1 MRTGGDGLGGF
12 RATGV
17 VNVAMPP
24 RLATALAAWRRH
36 PQQVMPLG
44 GGANSRVFLLIT
56 EGGRRMVAKL
66 HHVEDSDESPRY
78 HREKKFYSAAHR
90 AADGF
95 IPDALH
101 WDDAQKV
108 AFLQFVEG
116 GSVADVDERDVRQ
129 AGTFVRLLQ
138 QADRSGLEAAS
149 EAAVQPG
156 QHVEIVKRRL
166 ALLQTIAD
174 AEAAAFVSDEL
185 LPAWENIRARLRPAE
200 GAVIVSP
207 SDFGFH
213 NALRRDEDLLCFFDF
228 EHAGLDDPAKL
239 VCDFFVRPGA
249 DVSPDWL
256 PAFCEAAGFTHNVK
270 ERAERLMNLYRV
282 KWACIALNEF
292 TAEGA
297 RRRGFAGADEPDR
310 RASQLAKARA
320 LLREVTI

>member
-1 MRTGGDGLGGF
+1 ML
-12 RATGV
+12 
-17 VNVAMPP
+17 P
-24 RLATALAAWRRH
+24 RLAAALEAWGRDVPRAV
-36 PQQVMPLG
+36 PMG
-44 GGANSRVFLLIT
+44 GGANSRVFLLT
-56 EGGRRMVAKL
+56 EERGQRMVAKL
-66 HHVEDSDESPRY
+66 HHVEAGGESPRY
-78 HREKKFYSAAHR
+78 HREKKFYTAAHG
-90 AADGF
+90 AAGGF
-95 IPDALH
+95 IPEALH

-116 GSVADVDERDVRQ
+116 ESVAGVDERDVRQ

-149 EAAVQPG
+149 EAAVQAG
-156 QHVEIVKRRL
+156 QHVEIVERRL
-166 ALLQTIAD
+166 ASLQTMAD

-185 LPAWENIRARLRPAE
+185 LPAWESVRVRLRPSE

-213 NALRRDEDLLCFFDF
+213 NALRRRDEDLLCFFDF
-228 EHAGLDDPAKL
+228 EHGGLDDPAKL

-256 PAFCEAAGFTHNVK
+256 PAFCEAAGFKHSVK

-297 RRRGFAGADEPDR
+297 RRRGFAGADEPER
-310 RASQLAKARA
+310 RASQLAKARSV
-320 LLREVTI
+320 LREVTM